1 MKTTECNK
9 MHFEENEKKAVITLC
24 YEVILAD
31 GLVHPNEIKSLHKLK
46 DKLGFDDFIIR
57 KAQKTTIQEAE
68 SVLRNMSTSKKNSLA
83 RTLHEI
89 AIADFHVHKKEVR
102 LIIQTFK
109 NIGIGS

>member
-9 MHFEENEKKAVITLC
+9 VHFEENEKKAIIGLC

-31 GLVHPNEIKSLHKLK
+31 GLVHPNEIKTLHNLNEKLAIN
-46 DKLGFDDFIIR
+46 GIIV
-57 KAQKTTIQEAE
+57 KEAQKTTIQEAE
-68 SVLRNMSTSKKNSLA
+68 STLRNMSTSKKNSLA

-109 NIGIGS
+109 NIGIGR